1 MKRLMLTGILVLATG
16 VSGMTA
22 QKKNKKD
29 QPATPAQQGQ
39 PAQAAQ
45 PKGPAPKSQG
55 EAQALQAL
63 VQAQNDPEA
72 TIKAADELLTK
83 FADTDF
89 KGVALFM
96 EARAYQQKGDAPK
109 AQVFAE
115 RTVEADPKNFQATL
129 LLGEL
134 IAQQT
139 RENDLDREEKLGRAE
154 KLINGTINDLKTAEK
169 PNPQLTDQQWEEGK
183 KALMGEGHN
192 ALGMMSMTRKKYDVA
207 ASEFKLAYE
216 MDVQPA
222 YEVRMASALQ
232 SSGKHDETVALCDK
246 IMAEPN
252 LHPQIR
258 QVAQALR
265 AAAIKAGAKNTT
277 PPPAPAAK

>member
-1 MKRLMLTGILVLATG
+1 MKRLMLTGVLVLATG

-29 QPATPAQQGQ
+29 QPAAPAQQGQ

-45 PKGPAPKSQG
+45 PKGPAPKSQA

-63 VQAQNDPEA
+63 GQAQSDPDA
-72 TIKAADELLTK
+72 SIKAAEELLTK

-96 EARAYQQKGDAPK
+96 EAKAYQQKGDIPK
-109 AQVFAE
+109 AQIYAE
-115 RTVEADPKNFQATL
+115 RTVEADPKNFQASL

-154 KLINGTINDLKTAEK
+154 KLLNGTINDLKTAEK
-169 PNPQLTDQQWEEGK
+169 PNPQLPDQQWEEAK
-183 KALMGEGHN
+183 KYLTAEAHN
-192 ALGMMSMTRKKYDVA
+192 ALGMMNMTRKKYDVA
-207 ASEFKLAYE
+207 VGEFKLALE
-216 MDVQPA
+216 QDPQPA

-232 SSGKHDETVALCDK
+232 SGGKNDETVALCDK
-246 IMAEPN
+246 IMGEPN

-265 AAAIKAGAKNTT
+265 ATAIKAGAKNTT
-277 PPPAPAAK
+277 PPPVPAAK

>member
-29 QPATPAQQGQ
+29 QPAAAAQQG
-39 PAQAAQ
+39 QAAQ
-45 PKGPAPKSQG
+45 PKGPAPKSQA

-63 VQAQNDPEA
+63 GQAQNDPDA
-72 TIKAADELLTK
+72 TIKAAEELLTK

-109 AQVFAE
+109 AQIFAE

-134 IAQQT
+134 ITQQT
-139 RENDLDREEKLGRAE
+139 HENDLDREEKLGRAE
-154 KLINGTINDLKTAEK
+154 KLVNGTINDLKTAEK

-183 KALMGEGHN
+183 KDLTAEAHN

-207 ASEFKLAYE
+207 AGE
-216 MDVQPA
+216 
-222 YEVRMASALQ
+222 
-232 SSGKHDETVALCDK
+232 
-246 IMAEPN
+246 
-252 LHPQIR
+252 
-258 QVAQALR
+258 
-265 AAAIKAGAKNTT
+265 
-277 PPPAPAAK
+277 